1 MHCFMSIVF
10 VLMMKLISME
20 LTLRRITQAKCI
32 VENRNKLPEEIW
44 QGNVLVVQMF
54 FNALAQGDILVT
66 DSHIVMFD
74 FTKIRY
80 KYFCVTCTIQ
90 MLSIIIINII
100 KYS

>member
-32 VENRNKLPEEIW
+32 VENRNKLPEALW
-44 QGNVLVVQMF
+44 QGNVLVVQMYF
-54 FNALAQGDILVT
+54 IALAQGDILVT

-74 FTKIRY
+74 FTKY
-80 KYFCVTCTIQ
+80 GKYFCVTYKIQ

-100 KYS
+100 KYN